1 MANTYI
7 RTERV
12 RTPGSGIDDT
22 KSPPDHDA
30 NAVDLLDT
38 IGYICSQVCDITG
51 EAAWETAPDMTIAQI
66 AAKTWLDGKMALR
79 RVDLLQDI
87 TIPNAQNWKILSV
100 AGSELPTGKVK
111 ATIVTTKGLIV
122 KLLAGGAFNAH
133 SLDEVGGET
142 TLSPKNLCLCWDGDT
157 GDEILSSGRKVYALL
172 QGENGATDGTAFTDV
187 TPERAQVSFVRPN
200 ATYDDLEAVPVADI
214 QNKKVNLSFVE
225 RQDLASFVEQDFLA
239 DTPRVDLGSAGQ
251 QVTLDN
257 AIDNQGATPCTQ
269 ATDIEVRIA
278 DTKGWFFDDPSGAR
292 DLLAILPN
300 AAGDEVEMNVD
311 ALDINVGASGTV
323 DIDNGITVDS
333 AGTAINLGVTPGQID
348 AGAAALKLLST
359 GAAVTV
365 DGVGVVVATNT
376 GDFTVN
382 ATQLVVDQ
390 SASRVGIN
398 TATPGATLEAKTSAT
413 NTELIRLND
422 NTDTAGI
429 FLVDNNPNAAVT
441 GQKGS
446 IAMDYTNGKL
456 WLNTTGAQVW
466 VDLYSGGFM
475 TSLDIAAQAAVGTSV
490 SDTPG
495 ALAGDVDLKGVAN
508 QINVAVSGGN
518 VATFGVASTLDI
530 EVARSRANTSN
541 AIDLDTATNGIQIAA
556 DAEVDINAGAGVTV
570 DGTTIA
576 ITGTDT
582 SSFTVSANSAAAKT
596 LTLEAANAG
605 AGTADVVVKA
615 KTDITL
621 WDARETAGIDL
632 TDVTTGSITGLF
644 GGSQASIAA
653 AIKAAAG
660 FTDLKLKVTV
670 LGSPYAQGVNVPGAV
685 QNLTLY
691 PIDMGS
697 PSTVEQLIFLNGEL
711 MHGGLS
717 SGAKNDVYNGSTP
730 ASGDIMFDFPRGV
743 KAGDVIISVS
753 FARA

>member
-1 MANTYI
+1 MANTYL

-12 RTPGSGIDDT
+12 RTPGSGIVDT
-22 KSPPDHDA
+22 LNPPDHDA
-30 NAVDLLDT
+30 SAVDLLDT
-38 IGYICSQVCDITG
+38 LGYICSQICDITG
-51 EAAWETAPDMTIAQI
+51 EVAWETAPDMSIATI

-79 RVDLLQDI
+79 RIDLLQDV
-87 TIPNAQNWKILSV
+87 TVPSSQNWKVLSV
-100 AGSELPTGKVK
+100 AGSEVPSGKVK
-111 ATIVTTKGLIV
+111 ALGTGATKGLV
-122 KLLAGGAFNAH
+122 CALNGSFGAH
-133 SLDEVGGET
+133 SLAEVSGQT
-142 TLSPKNLCLCWDGDT
+142 ALSPKNLCILWDGDT
-157 GDEILSSGRKVYALL
+157 GDEILSGGRKVYALL
-172 QGENGATDGTAFTDV
+172 QYETGATDGAAFTDT

-200 ATYDDLEAVPVADI
+200 ATYDDLEACPVADVEG
-214 QNKKVNLSFVE
+214 KKVNLSYVE
-225 RQDLASFVEQDFLA
+225 RQDLATFVEQDFLA
-239 DTPRVDLGSAGQ
+239 DTPRVDLGAAGQ

-257 AIDNQGATPCTQ
+257 AIDNQGATPATQ

-278 DTKGWFFDDPSGAR
+278 DTKGWFFDDPSGGR

-300 AAGDEVEMNVD
+300 SAGDEVEMNVD

-333 AGTAINLGVTPGQID
+333 AGTPINLGVTAGQID

-365 DGVGVVVATNT
+365 DGVGVVITTNA
-376 GDFTVN
+376 GDFSVN
-382 ATQLVVDQ
+382 STQLFVDQ

-398 TATPGATLEAKTSAT
+398 TATPGATLEAKTTAA
-413 NTELIRLND
+413 NTEIIRLND

-429 FLVDNNPNAAVT
+429 FLVDDDPNTAVT

-456 WLNTTGAQVW
+456 WLNTDGATAW

-475 TSLDIAAQAAVGTSV
+475 TSFDIAAQSAAGTSV
-490 SDTPG
+490 TDTPG

-518 VATFGVASTLDI
+518 TATFGVASTLDI

-570 DGTTIA
+570 DGTTVA
-576 ITGTDT
+576 LTGTDT
-582 SSFTVSANSAAAKT
+582 TSLTMSANSASAKT
-596 LTLEAANAG
+596 LTVQAANAG
-605 AGTADVVVKA
+605 AGTADLALTA
-615 KTDITL
+615 KTDIEFTDL
-621 WDARETAGIDL
+621 RDTALPL
-632 TDVTTGSITGLF
+632 TDATTGSIAGLF
-644 GGSQASIAA
+644 GGSQASVAA

-660 FTDLKLKVTV
+660 FANLGIKVTV
-670 LGSPYAQGVNVPGAV
+670 LASPYAQGVNVPGAV
-685 QNLTLY
+685 QNLTDS
-691 PIDMGS
+691 PIDMNT
-697 PSTVEQLIFLNGEL
+697 PATVEQLVFLNGEL
-711 MHGGLS
+711 MQGGN
-717 SGAKNDVYNGSTP
+717 GTTKNDVYAGTTP

-743 KAGDVIISVS
+743 KAGDVIISVVVP
-753 FARA
+753 RA